1 MKKLR
6 KNGRECLQDILKD
19 KKSVKILEKKT
30 YKLSNKNISTYKNI
44 IFQLCNDLNDGE
56 DIKNLL
62 IKLQNNEFLFDHLS
76 FSLIKKEL
84 DEQDDFITNPFE
96 IEEGVLQCN
105 KCDSRKTFSYPLQ
118 TRSGDEKT
126 SVFACCAQCGAK
138 WVT

>member
-6 KNGRECLQDILKD
+6 KNGRECLQDILQD
-19 KKSVKILEKKT
+19 KKSVKMLEKKI

-62 IKLQNNEFLFDHLS
+62 IKIQNNELLFNHSS